1 MASDRPLRAAHV
13 GLSTGHAGSFDD
25 SKPRL
30 IHDVR
35 RLEGVEVVAYC
46 ETYDSSFLDDAKK
59 HNPGAGLYSS
69 LDDMLAK
76 EEFDFAAVV
85 LHPADVAPALLKLA
99 EAGKHFMVDK
109 QFARKSEELIPVT
122 KAVLRNNLTTF
133 MLYPWRYHP
142 AALDIRRLIEEDVLG
157 EPVDIESRQFWGQ
170 VGGPLGKDINAPAHR
185 LDTEGGGVLHYI
197 GCHHLDLMRAVM
209 GCEVKSVQAMTGRPF
224 GHMEEPME
232 DIAVLGLEYENGGFG
247 SLHHGYTKPITV
259 GDQATTAP
267 SCCAASTAGRSGR
280 RWAATSSRS
289 PARRPSGGARRRR
302 RSRTTS
308 RHCPASS
315 DTSGTTS
322 GSSSSPTTFAPAGP
336 DGRTWWTACT
346 SSRASTPPTSRPARA
361 RESTSGTAW
370 TCSVRPRGRLPA
382 SQKRLT

>member
-85 LHPADVAPALLKLA
+85 LHPSDVAPALLKLA

-224 GHMEEPME
+224 GHMEEPDGGHRRARPRVRE
-232 DIAVLGLEYENGGFG
+232 RRIRQPAPRLHEADHRGRPGLRQRVRAARRQRLGGVDAGGRQ
-247 SLHHGYTKPITV
+247 PAR
-259 GDQATTAP
+259 GDQRV
-267 SCCAASTAGRSGR
+267 AAVAGRTGEDDHVRPGATAQHR
-280 RWAATSSRS
+280 RTRLVLRLDRAVRQRHPRR
-289 PARRPSGGARRRR
+289 PARTSEHGG
-302 RSRTTS
+302 
-308 RHCPASS
+308 
-315 DTSGTTS
+315 
-322 GSSSSPTTFAPAGP
+322 
-336 DGRTWWTACT
+336 TACT
-346 SSRASTPPTSRPARA
+346 CSRA
-361 RESTSGTAW
+361 
-370 TCSVRPRGRLPA
+370 
-382 SQKRLT
+382 

>member
-13 GLSTGHAGSFDD
+13 GLSAGHAGSFDD

-46 ETYDSSFLDDAKK
+46 ETYDSSFLDEAKK
-59 HNPGAGLYSS
+59 YNPGAGLYSS

-76 EEFDFAAVV
+76 EDFDFAAVV

-259 GDQATTAP
+259 GDQGYDSAFVLRGVNGWAEWTPVGGNQLEVTSASPQWRGAP
-267 SCCAASTAGRSGR
+267 EKTITYDLAPLPSIVGHVWYYVWIEQFANDIRAGRPGR
-280 RWAATSSRS
+280 PNMVDGLHVLQSIDAAYES
-289 PARRPSGGARRRR
+289 AR
-302 RSRTTS
+302 T
-308 RHCPASS
+308 
-315 DTSGTTS
+315 GT
-322 GSSSSPTTFAPAGP
+322 
-336 DGRTWWTACT
+336 RVN
-346 SSRASTPPTSRPARA
+346 
-361 RESTSGTAW
+361 
-370 TCSVRPRGRLPA
+370 VRYGVDV
-382 SQKRLT
+382 

>member
-59 HNPGAGLYSS
+59 YNPGAGLYSS

-85 LHPADVAPALLKLA
+85 LYPSDVAPALLKLA

-170 VGGPLGKDINAPAHR
+170 VGGPLGKDINAPGPPARHRGRRRAALHR
-185 LDTEGGGVLHYI
+185 LPPSRPYARRHGLRGQVRPGDDRPPVRAHGRADGGH
-197 GCHHLDLMRAVM
+197 
-209 GCEVKSVQAMTGRPF
+209 RPCS
-224 GHMEEPME
+224 
-232 DIAVLGLEYENGGFG
+232 ASSTRTAG
-247 SLHHGYTKPITV
+247 S
-259 GDQATTAP
+259 AACTTATRSRSP
-267 SCCAASTAGRSGR
+267 WETRPTTARSCCAASTAGRSGR
-280 RWAATSSRS
+280 RWAATSSRVTSAS
-289 PARRPSGGARRRR
+289 PQWRGAPEKTITYDLAPLPSIVGHVWYYVWIEQFANDIRAGRPGRPNMVDGLHVLQSIDAAYESAR
-302 RSRTTS
+302 T
-308 RHCPASS
+308 
-315 DTSGTTS
+315 GTRV
-322 GSSSSPTTFAPAGP
+322 
-336 DGRTWWTACT
+336 D
-346 SSRASTPPTSRPARA
+346 
-361 RESTSGTAW
+361 
-370 TCSVRPRGRLPA
+370 VRYGVDA
-382 SQKRLT
+382 